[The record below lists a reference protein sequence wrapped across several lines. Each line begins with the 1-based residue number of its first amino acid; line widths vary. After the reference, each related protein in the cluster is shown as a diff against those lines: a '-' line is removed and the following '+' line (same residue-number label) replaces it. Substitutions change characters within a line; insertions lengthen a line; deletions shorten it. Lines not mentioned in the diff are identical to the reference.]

1 MIVFKRSIILICFFF
16 SLINLSY
23 SKIQLK
29 IIMKIDNEIIT
40 SHDIEKEI
48 NYLKALNPKLNQID
62 ENDLLIIAKRAT
74 VREFIKKKEIQK
86 YKELKLQNPQINDVL
101 NNLIQNL
108 NLQSESQLE
117 NYIKNFGLSVEDLK
131 RKIEIENEWKN
142 LIYSRYIKKI
152 KIDKEKLIK
161 KIERNSKEKFLEE
174 YNLSEI
180 VFTKKNNLTLNELI
194 RNIQESIKVNGFEN
208 TANLYSVSDS
218 AKIGGKI
225 GWVRKNTL
233 SDQII
238 EKLKD
243 LKINDYSNPL
253 QINNNFFIFKINEIR
268 KVKVEIDKKKELN
281 KMILNETSRQ
291 LDKFSS
297 IFYNKIKMNS
307 KINEF

>member
-1 MIVFKRSIILICFFF
+1 M
-16 SLINLSY
+16 
-23 SKIQLK
+23 
-29 IIMKIDNEIIT
+29 
-40 SHDIEKEI
+40 
-48 NYLKALNPKLNQID
+48 
-62 ENDLLIIAKRAT
+62 
-74 VREFIKKKEIQK
+74 
-86 YKELKLQNPQINDVL
+86 
-101 NNLIQNL
+101 
-108 NLQSESQLE
+108 
-117 NYIKNFGLSVEDLK
+117 
-131 RKIEIENEWKN
+131 
-142 LIYSRYIKKI
+142 
-152 KIDKEKLIK
+152 
-161 KIERNSKEKFLEE
+161 
-174 YNLSEI
+174 
-180 VFTKKNNLTLNELI
+180 NELI